1 MQQIFISF
9 DELADYSPTTQKI
22 AEEYKVLTLS
32 PGGNELFGISWS
44 EKKTEKHNYKFIVI
58 DTVTA
63 LEEMALPYAN
73 KIYRELPIGANFDPN
88 ANILTLPNGAGYQ
101 A

>member
-1 MQQIFISF
+1 MDAIMKLYSQENKKQIFISF

-44 EKKTEKHNYKFIVI
+44 KKKTENIIRTKI
-58 DTVTA
+58 DDDTI
-63 LEEMALPYAN
+63 LH
-73 KIYRELPIGANFDPN
+73 KIQTIRVLGRCQ
-88 ANILTLPNGAGYQ
+88 G
-101 A
+101 

>member
-1 MQQIFISF
+1 MHDTLLLKILRKENGCYHEIIFARKEKQIFISF

-44 EKKTEKHNYKFIVI
+44 KKKQKNIIRAKI
-58 DTVTA
+58 DDDTI
-63 LEEMALPYAN
+63 LH
-73 KIYRELPIGANFDPN
+73 KI
-88 ANILTLPNGAGYQ
+88 
-101 A
+101 